1 MEWMK
6 LLKRAIDYI
15 EENITE
21 DIGAEDIAK
30 EINVSASYFQ
40 RAFRI
45 LSGFTLANERYKML
59 LEPSHRKSLK
69 QKETFLVRV
78 SFYNTYF
85 SLIGNQMP
93 DS

>member
-1 MEWMK
+1 MEWMR

-40 RAFRI
+40 RAFRFYRD
-45 LSGFTLANERYKML
+45 LH
-59 LEPSHRKSLK
+59 LE
-69 QKETFLVRV
+69 
-78 SFYNTYF
+78 N
-85 SLIGNQMP
+85 I
-93 DS
+93 